1 MCKGCFTNSL
11 EMRVRPQPMLRRAHY
26 AASAGSGPVSGG
38 VPVCGL
44 GWGRGARVPQ
54 GRGHAG
60 RLGQEGWACAVVHGR
75 RKPAEADERERE
87 GMCLQ
92 GLSEAV
98 MGGTRWSPATLFS
111 SRSSRDGAEPASRL
125 DLLRESAFGQGHRG
139 FLLTVRFEKC

>member
-1 MCKGCFTNSL
+1 M
-11 EMRVRPQPMLRRAHY
+11 
-26 AASAGSGPVSGG
+26 
-38 VPVCGL
+38 
-44 GWGRGARVPQ
+44 
-54 GRGHAG
+54 
-60 RLGQEGWACAVVHGR
+60 VHGR

-87 GMCLQ
+87 GTCLQ
-92 GLSEAV
+92 GLSQAV